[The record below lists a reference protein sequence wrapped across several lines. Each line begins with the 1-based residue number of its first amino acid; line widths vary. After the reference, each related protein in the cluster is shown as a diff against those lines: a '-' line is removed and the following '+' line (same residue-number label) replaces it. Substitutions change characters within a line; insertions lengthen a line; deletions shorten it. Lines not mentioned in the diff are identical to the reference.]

1 MKRLTKVLAV
11 VLTLS
16 MVAAACGGD
25 DEAAAPAATTAA
37 PAATTAA
44 PAATTAAPAATTAAP
59 AVSEPTEVKA
69 AFIYV
74 GPVGDAGWTWAHD
87 QGRQFAAEATGVE
100 TAFVEMVPEGTADF
114 GNYVRDFIGQGYN
127 VIFGTSF
134 GYMDDMLALA
144 DEYPD
149 VVFE

>member
-1 MKRLTKVLAV
+1 MRRNLLALLAIITAV
-11 VLTLS
+11 GLLVTG
-16 MVAAACGGD
+16 CGSDDGD
-25 DEAAAPAATTAA
+25 QE
-37 PAATTAA
+37 
-44 PAATTAAPAATTAAP
+44 
-59 AVSEPTEVKA
+59 TEA

-87 QGRQFAAEATGVE
+87 QGRQFAAEQTGVE

-144 DEYPD
+144 D
-149 VVFE
+149 